1 MTRVGIREVAG
12 LAGVAVGTV
21 SHYLNHPDKVSDE
34 KAARISAAIE
44 TLGFVPNNAGRQLRL
59 GKSSAIAYIAPDV
72 SNPFFAEIAESVER
86 RASERGVS
94 VFIAN
99 SHRSREREDAYLA
112 LFEQHQVLGLLVAS
126 HEPIE
131 DRLARSRQRGTP
143 SVLVGQAA
151 ISPEQPSVSLDDVSG
166 GRQAA
171 RHLLELGR
179 RRLAF
184 IGGPL
189 GIRQIGDRLTG
200 ASDEVSKAGNATLEV
215 INATDRTLRGGRQAG
230 EALLARPAE
239 LRPEGIFAV
248 NDLLALGMMQV
259 LVEGGVRIPEDIAL
273 VGYDDIEFGEASL
286 IPLTT
291 VRGRHEEFG
300 STVVDLL
307 FEVVAGQPS
316 EPIHRVFTPE
326 LVVRASSAGSSAM
339 SDAARRAIAGSSG

>member
-21 SHYLNHPDKVSDE
+21 SHYLNHPDKVSAE
-34 KAARISAAIE
+34 KATRIRAAIE

-72 SNPFFAEIAESVER
+72 SNPFFAEIAENVEL
-86 RASERGVS
+86 RAAERGVS

-112 LFEQHQVLGLLVAS
+112 LFEQHQVMGMLVAS

-151 ISPEQPSVSLDDVSG
+151 SSPEQPSVSLDDVSG

-171 RHLLELGR
+171 GHLLELGR

-184 IGGPL
+184 VGGPL
-189 GIRQIGDRLTG
+189 GIRQVGDRLTG
-200 ASDEVSKAGNATLEV
+200 ASDAVSDAGSATLEV
-215 INATDRTLRGGRQAG
+215 INATDRTLRGGREVAR
-230 EALLARPAE
+230 ALLGRPPE
-239 LRPEGIFAV
+239 LRPEGIFAA
-248 NDLLALGMMQV
+248 NDLLALGMMQT
-259 LVEGGVRIPEDIAL
+259 LVSGGVRIPEDIAL
-273 VGYDDIEFGEASL
+273 VGYDDIEFGESSL
-286 IPLTT
+286 IPLTS
-291 VRGRHEEFG
+291 VRGRHDDFG
-300 STVVDLL
+300 ATVVDLL
-307 FEVVAGQPS
+307 FEVIEGEPAA
-316 EPIHRVFTPE
+316 PIHRVFTPE
-326 LVVRASSAGSSAM
+326 LVIRASSAGQHVM
-339 SDAARRAIAGSSG
+339 TI